1 MLYFVPEQLLVD
13 IYFVLS
19 TGVSVQVVH
28 VHDGVLA
35 IIIYHGLH
43 LEGTPN
49 KPSGTTFP
57 IITSSSCT
65 SVIPV
70 TNELFV
76 KYEPFTAYFVS
87 RYS

>member
-1 MLYFVPEQLLVD
+1 MFYIIAEQLLED
-13 IYFVLS
+13 IYFVLN

-35 IIIYHGLH
+35 VIIYHGLH
-43 LEGTPN
+43 LERTAN
-49 KPSGTTFP
+49 KPSGTAFP
-57 IITSSSCT
+57 IMISSCCT

-76 KYEPFTAYFVS
+76 KYEPFAAFLIS
-87 RYS
+87 